1 MLVDIKVPTPGESIS
16 QVLFSRKLVENGA
29 IVAKDTEIAEID
41 SDKAT
46 LTITTEQS
54 GKIKFLIE
62 EGDTILVQSVI
73 AQIDTD
79 FQVESHDETNLKEV
93 HTNENNSKGIENKQ
107 VDAEIVSI
115 TPLAQNMMN
124 QEHISADE
132 VEQFLKN
139 RKITKELVDLYM
151 NNRGSI
157 QPKSEKKSRT
167 QERVKMTPLRQKL
180 AERLVSV
187 KNETAMLTTFNEI
200 DMSFVMELK
209 RKYSDLFK
217 QKHGVSLGY
226 MSLFTKA
233 ASIALQ
239 QFPAV
244 NSQIDGEEIVSFD
257 FTDIAIAVSAP
268 KGLLVP
274 VVRNVEQLS
283 VPEIEISI
291 KEFAARARESKLT
304 LDEMQG
310 GTFTITNG
318 GVFGSLMSTP
328 IINPPQSAILG
339 MHNIVDRPIA
349 LNGQVVIRPMMY
361 VALSYDHRIIDGRE
375 SVSFLKLIKEH
386 IENPVSL
393 LTSGKNPIETLLEL

>member
-46 LTITTEQS
+46 LTITTEKS
-54 GKIKFLIE
+54 GKINFLAD

-73 AQIDTD
+73 AQVDTD
-79 FQVESHDETNLKEV
+79 FEVENLSEIKLNDSN
-93 HTNENNSKGIENKQ
+93 TIENNSKVIENKQ
-107 VDAEIVSI
+107 VDAETVSV
-115 TPLAQNMMN
+115 TPLAQNIMN

-132 VEQFLKN
+132 VETFLKN
-139 RKITKELVDLYM
+139 RKITKELVDLYL
-151 NNRGSI
+151 NSRNSI
-157 QPKSEKKSRT
+157 ESKKENKQRT
-167 QERVKMTPLRQKL
+167 QERIKMTPLRQKL

-200 DMSFVMELK
+200 DMSFVMEMK
-209 RKYSDLFK
+209 RKYNDSFK

-233 ASIALQ
+233 VSIALQ
-239 QFPAV
+239 QFPTV
-244 NSQIDGEEIVSFD
+244 NSQIDGDEIVSFD
-257 FTDIAIAVSAP
+257 YTDIAIAVSAP

-291 KEFAARARESKLT
+291 KEYAARARESKLS

-375 SVSFLKLIKEH
+375 SVSFLKLIKEL

-393 LTSGKNPIETLLEL
+393 LTSGKNPIESLLEL